1 MAEFLD
7 ESLRF
12 IADIDPILRTL
23 LAGLAVML
31 ETSVLVGL
39 IVPGDTVVLVASTG
53 VTSLVQFIAMVVVII
68 GGALLGESIGFS
80 IGRFFGPK
88 LRSSRLGRKIGPEKF
103 ARADRFVERRG
114 GIAVFISRFLPVFH
128 SVVPLTAGMSKM
140 PYRTFMAWTAPA
152 CTLWALIYVSLG
164 SGAAG
169 TYRELR
175 DQFQWAG
182 WVFIAFFAVF
192 FLLFW
197 VIKRLLMRYA
207 HEDEAHE
214 AAVKEAATSESAAS
228 PPGSATDKEQAGA
241 DSIVH
246 PR

>member
-182 WVFIAFFAVF
+182 WVFIAFFAIF

-197 VIKRLLMRYA
+197 IIKRLLMRYA
-207 HEDEAHE
+207 HDDEAHE
-214 AAVKEAATSESAAS
+214 VAASQAATSESLDPS
-228 PPGSATDKEQAGA
+228 SGSATEKEQAGA
-241 DSIVH
+241 DPIVH

>member
-1 MAEFLD
+1 VAEFLD
-7 ESLRF
+7 DSLRF

-23 LAGLAVML
+23 LAGLAVTL

-53 VTSLVQFIAMVVVII
+53 VTTMIQFFAMVVVII

-88 LRSSRLGRKIGPEKF
+88 LRSSRLGQKIGPEKF
-103 ARADRFVERRG
+103 ARADRFVDRRG

-128 SVVPLTAGMSKM
+128 SVVPMTAGMSKM
-140 PYRTFMAWTAPA
+140 RYRTFMAWTAPA

-192 FLLFW
+192 FLFLW

-214 AAVKEAATSESAAS
+214 ATLKETAPSGLNSGST
-228 PPGSATDKEQAGA
+228 GSAEQKDQAGA
-241 DSIVH
+241 DPVVH